1 MYYYGR
7 KRLPIDRPFNTDDY
21 QYPADW
27 LRNSTEEQRREI
39 GITEGENPNLQKPI
53 IDAPKYTE
61 QQIKHFDEMKCLTD
75 FIESVILTMSCNNFG
90 MTVEEVKAEVLLLDL
105 YNIRKYD
112 CSPSLTDQFYSM
124 WQRFG
129 PQAARTAMIPYIW
142 NNKTPRPSEYFG
154 LELNV

>member
-7 KRLPIDRPFNTDDY
+7 RRLPIDRPFNTDDY

-39 GITEGENPNLQKPI
+39 GITEGENPNLKKVKHEPPV
-53 IDAPKYTE
+53 IDKSE
-61 QQIKHFDEMKCLTD
+61 ELEVECLTN
-75 FIESVILTMSCNNFG
+75 FILNAIISMSCNNFG

>member
-7 KRLPIDRPFNTDDY
+7 RRLPIDRPFNTDDY

-39 GITEGENPNLQKPI
+39 GITESENPNLKKVKHEPPV
-53 IDAPKYTE
+53 IDKSEELEAA
-61 QQIKHFDEMKCLTD
+61 CLTD
-75 FIESVILTMSCNNFG
+75 FILDAIITMSCNNFG

>member
-1 MYYYGR
+1 MYYLNG
-7 KRLPIDRPFNTDDY
+7 KKLPLDRPFTLDGF
-21 QYPADW
+21 QYPAEW
-27 LRNSTEEQRREI
+27 LRCSSEEQKYDL
-39 GITEGENPNLQKPI
+39 GIRSTPESVKPK
-53 IDAPKYTE
+53 IDPIVIDDKE
-61 QQIKHFDEMKCLTD
+61 KEEFDCLTN
-75 FIESVILTMSCNNFG
+75 FILDAIITMSCNNFG